1 MWTCGEMKREGW
13 SKLKGSFWTA
23 VLVTLVFVFIT
34 SLIPVLQNAINVIKM
49 RLQYPGNL
57 SDVLSNYFDAASDI
71 RTVNTGA
78 ELMMINILQSLVGFL
93 AIAATFFLVN
103 PLSVGYSRWFL
114 TNRRE
119 EGNTGLHL
127 LFSSFQQG
135 SYVGILAGTA
145 WMSLWTI
152 LWSWVAGLC
161 FIPLYGVIIAAIFT
175 AIFKLGT
182 YTGMSTSPDPYEFIN
197 SFKDIAPGFIVA
209 AAALFLA
216 GLIGY
221 AIIMLNRKYAYI
233 FTHFILAENPTIGAS
248 NALNLSKRMA
258 QGIKKKLFVLDLSF
272 IGWWLLSSLTCGI
285 LSLGISPYI
294 QATYTEVYISRKAE
308 QHL

>member
-13 SKLKGSFWTA
+13 AKLKGSFWTA

-34 SLIPVLQNAINVIKM
+34 SLIPGLQNVINVIRM

-57 SDVLSNYFDAASDI
+57 SDIVSNYSDFASEI
-71 RTVNTGA
+71 RTVNTSP

-93 AIAATFFLVN
+93 AIAAAFFLVN

-119 EGNTGLHL
+119 EGNAGLHL

-135 SYVGILAGTA
+135 SYAGILAGTA

-152 LWSWVAGLC
+152 LWIWVAGLC
-161 FIPLYGVIIAAIFT
+161 FIPLYGVLIAALFIFGFT
-175 AIFKLGT
+175 LGT
-182 YTGMSTSPDPYEFIN
+182 YTGTSVSPDPADLLN
-197 SFKDIAPGFIVA
+197 SFKDIAPAFIIA
-209 AAALFLA
+209 ASIVFLT
-216 GLIGY
+216 GLVGY
-221 AIIMLNRKYAYI
+221 LVIVLNRKYAYI
-233 FTHFILAENPTIGAS
+233 FTPFILAENPTIGAA

-294 QATYTEVYISRKAE
+294 RATYTEVYISRKAE